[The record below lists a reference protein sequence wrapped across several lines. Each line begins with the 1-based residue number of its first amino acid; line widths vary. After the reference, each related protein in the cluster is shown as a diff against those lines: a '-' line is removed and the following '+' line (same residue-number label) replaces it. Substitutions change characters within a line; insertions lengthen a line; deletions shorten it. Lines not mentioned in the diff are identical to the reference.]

1 MTHPQQQTSCVILL
15 YDGDDADGGA
25 DLVLELVVLFVVL
38 LELDPDW

>member
-1 MTHPQQQTSCVILL
+1 L

-38 LELDPDW
+38 LELDPD

>member
-1 MTHPQQQTSCVILL
+1 L

-25 DLVLELVVLFVVL
+25 DLVFELVVLFVVL